1 MAFAFSDPL
10 YPIADAAG
18 GRDVVTLAEAILA
31 GGATLLQLRAK
42 EVPTADLVAL
52 ARAIKAR
59 TDAAGAR
66 LIVNDRADVARLV
79 HAVGVHLGQDD
90 LPPAAARA
98 ILGPGAVIGCST
110 HNLDQVAGALRDGAI
125 DYLAFGPI
133 YPTASKRVADPAQG
147 LAALRDARAR
157 CALPLVAIGG
167 IDASTVADVLAA
179 GADAVAVIGAVA
191 GAADPAAALRAL
203 RDAGRRGASHVAL
216 TTRRSRPR
224 S

>member
-18 GRDVVTLAEAILA
+18 GRDAVALAEAILA

-42 EVPTADLVAL
+42 DAATAELVAL
-52 ARAIKAR
+52 ARVIKAR

-66 LIVNDRADVARLV
+66 LIINDRADVARLV
-79 HAVGVHLGQDD
+79 GAAGVHLGQDD

-98 ILGPGAVIGCST
+98 ILGPAAVIGFST
-110 HNLDQVAGALRDGAI
+110 HSQEQVAAAVRDGAI

-133 YPTASKRVADPAQG
+133 YPTTSKRGADPAQG
-147 LAALRDARAR
+147 LVALSAVRAR

-167 IDASTVADVLAA
+167 ITLANAAEAIRA
-179 GADAVAVIGAVA
+179 GADSVAII
-191 GAADPAAALRAL
+191 AALLPDEPTARAL
-203 RDAGRRGASHVAL
+203 RERAEEWIKAL
-216 TTRRSRPR
+216 AAA
-224 S
+224 

>member
-18 GRDVVTLAEAILA
+18 GRDAVALAEAILA
-31 GGATLLQLRAK
+31 GGAALLQLRAK
-42 EVPTADLVAL
+42 DAATAELVAL

-66 LIVNDRADVARLV
+66 LIINDRADVARLV
-79 HAVGVHLGQDD
+79 GAAGVHLGQDD

-98 ILGPGAVIGCST
+98 ILGPAAVIGFST
-110 HNLDQVAGALRDGAI
+110 HSLDQVAAALRDGAI

-133 YPTASKRVADPAQG
+133 YPTTSKRGADPAQG
-147 LAALRDARAR
+147 LVALSAVRAL

-203 RDAGRRGASHVAL
+203 RRAVR
-216 TTRRSRPR
+216 
-224 S
+224 

>member
-10 YPIADAAG
+10 YLIADAAG
-18 GRDVVTLAEAILA
+18 GRDAVALAEAILA
-31 GGATLLQLRAK
+31 GGAALLQLRAK
-42 EVPTADLVAL
+42 DAATAELVAL

-66 LIVNDRADVARLV
+66 LIINDRADVARLV
-79 HAVGVHLGQDD
+79 GAAGVHLGQDD

-98 ILGPGAVIGCST
+98 ILGPAAVIGFST
-110 HNLDQVAGALRDGAI
+110 HSQEQVAAALRDGAI

-133 YPTASKRVADPAQG
+133 YATTSKRGADPAQG
-147 LAALRDARAR
+147 LVALSAVRAR

-203 RDAGRRGASHVAL
+203 RRAARA
-216 TTRRSRPR
+216 
-224 S
+224 

>member
-10 YPIADAAG
+10 YPIADTAG
-18 GRDVVTLAEAILA
+18 GRDAVALAEAILA
-31 GGATLLQLRAK
+31 GGAALLQLRAK
-42 EVPTADLVAL
+42 DAATAELVAL

-66 LIVNDRADVARLV
+66 LIINDRADVARLV
-79 HAVGVHLGQDD
+79 GAAGVHLGQDD

-98 ILGPGAVIGCST
+98 ILGPAAVIGFST
-110 HNLDQVAGALRDGAI
+110 HSLDQVAAALRDGAI

-133 YPTASKRVADPAQG
+133 YPTTSKRGADPAQG
-147 LAALRDARAR
+147 LVALSAVRAL

-191 GAADPAAALRAL
+191 GAADPAAALRVL
-203 RDAGRRGASHVAL
+203 RRAVR
-216 TTRRSRPR
+216 
-224 S
+224 

>member
-18 GRDVVTLAEAILA
+18 GRDVVALAEAILA

-42 EVPTADLVAL
+42 DVATAELVAL
-52 ARAIKAR
+52 AREIKRRA
-59 TDAAGAR
+59 DAAGAL

-79 HAVGVHLGQDD
+79 DAAGVHLGQDD

-98 ILGPGAVIGCST
+98 ILGANALIGLST
-110 HNLDQVAGALRDGAI
+110 HSPDQAAAAVRRGAI

-133 YPTASKRVADPAQG
+133 YPTASKRAADPAQG
-147 LAALRDARAR
+147 LGALAAVRAR
-157 CALPLVAIGG
+157 CRLPLVAIGG
-167 IDASTVADVLAA
+167 IDASNVAAVLAA
-179 GADAVAVIGAVA
+179 GADAVAVIGAIA

-203 RDAGRRGASHVAL
+203 RRAAQ
-216 TTRRSRPR
+216 RP
-224 S
+224 